1 MADGGTDTP
10 GAAAREL
17 AVRLEALR
25 TASGRSYGA
34 LARRAGIGAA
44 TLHRYC
50 TGRTVPQ
57 EFAPVERI
65 ARLCGCGREEAAELY
80 RLWVL
85 ADADR
90 RTAGRSGGAAGR
102 SGGAVGRSGGAVAGT
117 GASPAQP
124 PPQAQ
129 AREQA
134 QVQADGP
141 PPGSDSAPPP
151 GRSGQQPP
159 GAAEPVPV
167 REPVEGAGGTGP
179 VTAAP
184 AGGARGSAGH
194 PRRGGPGG
202 TGPRRKAPRLR
213 TALLVLSCAVGA
225 ALALAIGLRPSAGGA
240 PAPGAPDRA
249 AAGAGADPAGSAG
262 PPPLAWS
269 IDADLW
275 ESGCG
280 HTYLLDRAP
289 DGVPP
294 PPVQADA
301 GAWAKRLGAVDGGS
315 TRVGVTVQGTGPA
328 TVVLEAVQVRVVER
342 REPRRLRA
350 YRMSSGCGGALTPRL
365 FDVDLDR
372 PRPLAR
378 PLPGNDSGSVLPAA
392 DLPYTVSRA
401 EPETLLFEGRSV
413 GCDCDWYLEV
423 RWSSGGRSGSVRIDD
438 GGRPFRTSA
447 PAGGAAY
454 AYDYALGSWRPA
466 PASDS

>member
-1 MADGGTDTP
+1 MAGGGTDTP

-50 TGRTVPQ
+50 AGRTVPQ

-90 RTAGRSGGAAGR
+90 RAAVRAGGAPAG
-102 SGGAVGRSGGAVAGT
+102 AGP
-117 GASPAQP
+117 SPAQP
-124 PPQAQ
+124 PPE
-129 AREQA
+129 ARERA
-134 QVQADGP
+134 GGP
-141 PPGSDSAPPP
+141 PPGGEPTEAPAA
-151 GRSGQQPP
+151 GRSGQQAA
-159 GAAEPVPV
+159 GAAEPVPL
-167 REPVEGAGGTGP
+167 REPVDGAAATGP
-179 VTAAP
+179 VAAAP
-184 AGGARGSAGH
+184 ADGAPGPAGR
-194 PRRGGPGG
+194 PRRGGPGRA
-202 TGPRRKAPRLR
+202 GPRRKAPRPR
-213 TALLVLSCAVGA
+213 TAVLVLSCAVAA

-240 PAPGAPDRA
+240 PGPGVPDRA
-249 AAGAGADPAGSAG
+249 AAGAGPDPAGSAG
-262 PPPLAWS
+262 PPPLTWTV
-269 IDADLW
+269 DDDLW

-289 DGVPP
+289 AEVPA

-301 GAWAKRLGAVDGGS
+301 GAWAARLGAVDGGS

-342 REPRRLRA
+342 REPRGLRA
-350 YRMSSGCGGALTPRL
+350 YRMDSGCGGALTPRL

-378 PLPGNDSGSVLPAA
+378 PLPGNDSGRLLPAA

-423 RWSSGGRSGSVRIDD
+423 RWSSGGRSGTVRIDD
-438 GGRPFRTSA
+438 GGRPFRTST
-447 PAGGAAY
+447 PAGGTAY

-466 PASDS
+466 PTADS

>member
-1 MADGGTDTP
+1 MAGGGTDAP

-90 RTAGRSGGAAGR
+90 RAAGRSGGAA
-102 SGGAVGRSGGAVAGT
+102 AGT
-117 GASPAQP
+117 RASSTAQSP
-124 PPQAQ
+124 PRTE
-129 AREQA
+129 ARER
-134 QVQADGP
+134 ADGP
-141 PPGSDSAPPP
+141 PPGNDPAPSP
-151 GRSGQQPP
+151 GRSGEQAP
-159 GAAEPVPV
+159 GAAEPEGVQ
-167 REPVEGAGGTGP
+167 EPVGGAAGTGP

-184 AGGARGSAGH
+184 ADNARGPAGH
-194 PRRGGPGG
+194 RRRGGPTD
-202 TGPRRKAPRLR
+202 TGPRHKALRLR
-213 TALLVLSCAVGA
+213 TALLVLFCAVGV
-225 ALALAIGLRPSAGGA
+225 ALALAIGLRPSAGGT

-249 AAGAGADPAGSAG
+249 AAGVGSDPAGSAG

-269 IDADLW
+269 VDADLW

-301 GAWAKRLGAVDGGS
+301 GAWARRLGAVDGGS

-342 REPRRLRA
+342 REPRGLRA

-378 PLPGNDSGSVLPAA
+378 PLPGNDSGRVLPAA

-423 RWSSGGRSGSVRIDD
+423 RWSSDGRSGSVRIDD

-447 PAGGAAY
+447 PVGGAAY

-466 PASDS
+466 SATDS

>member
-90 RTAGRSGGAAGR
+90 RAAGRSGGAA
-102 SGGAVGRSGGAVAGT
+102 AGT
-117 GASPAQP
+117 GASAAQP
-124 PPQAQ
+124 PPQA
-129 AREQA
+129 RER
-134 QVQADGP
+134 ADGP
-141 PPGSDSAPPP
+141 PPGSGPAPPP
-151 GRSGQQPP
+151 GRSGQQAP
-159 GAAEPVPV
+159 GAGEPV
-167 REPVEGAGGTGP
+167 REPVGGAAGTGP

-184 AGGARGSAGH
+184 TGGARGPAGH

-202 TGPRRKAPRLR
+202 TGRRRKALRLR
-213 TALLVLSCAVGA
+213 TAVLVLSCAVGA

-240 PAPGAPDRA
+240 PGPGAPDRA
-249 AAGAGADPAGSAG
+249 AAGAGPDPAGSAG

-269 IDADLW
+269 VDADLW

-289 DGVPP
+289 DAVPP

-301 GAWAKRLGAVDGGS
+301 GAWAKGSAPWTAAAPGWASRCRARARRRWCWRRCRCASPSGGS
-315 TRVGVTVQGTGPA
+315 
-328 TVVLEAVQVRVVER
+328 
-342 REPRRLRA
+342 
-350 YRMSSGCGGALTPRL
+350 
-365 FDVDLDR
+365 
-372 PRPLAR
+372 
-378 PLPGNDSGSVLPAA
+378 PG
-392 DLPYTVSRA
+392 
-401 EPETLLFEGRSV
+401 
-413 GCDCDWYLEV
+413 
-423 RWSSGGRSGSVRIDD
+423 I
-438 GGRPFRTSA
+438 
-447 PAGGAAY
+447 
-454 AYDYALGSWRPA
+454 
-466 PASDS
+466 